1 MFAHLQ
7 GFRSWLAP
15 CPKKAVFTQAFNHL
29 AGLVRSGDRSGAD
42 VGAQPRLSAGI
53 ICAESEAAQGG
64 PRRGYLSALPVQNT
78 SATRE
83 G

>member
-15 CPKKAVFTQAFNHL
+15 CPKKAVFTQTFNHL
-29 AGLVRSGDRSGAD
+29 AGLVRSGDVQMSEPSH
-42 VGAQPRLSAGI
+42 VYPGI
-53 ICAESEAAQGG
+53 IFAESEAAQGG